1 MHFSKNLLRACLVA
15 GQWLFVFT
23 AGLAL
28 ASLATDWMRSDT
40 SGRPDVLLS
49 VALGSLV
56 LALVFFTLGRLLFK
70 ADQ

>member
-1 MHFSKNLLRACLVA
+1 MQFSKNLLRACLVA
-15 GQWLFVFT
+15 GQWLFIFT

-28 ASLATDWMRSDT
+28 LSLAADWLRSDP
-40 SGRPDVLLS
+40 SGRPDVLIA
-49 VALGSLV
+49 VALGSLA